1 MTIMTDGYQTT
12 IAFTSA
18 QMDSQ
23 DFLLE
28 VMEEKEVTPPGVEGG
43 GANDATTMRN
53 VTWRT
58 MAPKMLKT
66 LTQAPIVVAYDPEVY
81 NEMVAMIN
89 DNQQI
94 TVTFPDLS
102 RLVFWGW
109 INSFTP
115 NANVEGE
122 QPTANLL
129 IIPSNMDGDNN
140 NAEIAPD
147 YIKLGDS

>member
-1 MTIMTDGYQTT
+1 MYDGYQTT

-18 QMDSQ
+18 EMDSQ

-28 VMEEKEVTPPGVEGG
+28 VMEEKEVTPPGVDGG

-53 VTWRT
+53 TTWRT
-58 MAPKMLKT
+58 MAPKVLKT
-66 LTQAPIVVAYDPEVY
+66 LTESPIVVAYDPEFY

-94 TVTFPDLS
+94 TITFPDLS
-102 RLVFWGW
+102 RLIFWGW

-122 QPTANLL
+122 QPTANLV
-129 IIPSNMDGDNN
+129 IIPSNQDGNNN

>member
-1 MTIMTDGYQTT
+1 MVIQKDGYQTT

-18 QMDSQ
+18 EMDSQ
-23 DFLLE
+23 NFLLE

-53 VTWRT
+53 TTWRT

-81 NEMVAMIN
+81 DEMVAMIN
-89 DNQQI
+89 DNQAI
-94 TVTFPDLS
+94 TITFPDLS
-102 RLVFWGW
+102 RLVFWGF
-109 INSFTP
+109 INSFIP
-115 NANVEGE
+115 NAQVEGE
-122 QPTANLL
+122 QPTANIL
-129 IIPSNMDGDNN
+129 IIPTNMDGDNDD
-140 NAEIAPD
+140 AEIAPD